1 MSAKWKHLITEIYY
15 ISCPQSGKY
24 AGELYYCSCPESEKV
39 YQERPTIFTVHKVQN
54 FDWRTVRYFTSTK
67 WKSLTGEAF
76 DILSP

>member
-1 MSAKWKHLITEIYY
+1 MSAKWKRLITEIYD
-15 ISCPQSGKY
+15 ISCPRSGKY

-39 YQERPTIFTVHKVQN
+39 YLERSTIFTVHKVQN
-54 FDWRTVRYFTSTK
+54 FDWRTVRYFMSTK